1 MDLLNLPPIARVIM
15 GVIAVGLMF
24 LAGYLVYRDKFP
36 ASPKVADQPKQPPR
50 RPAYDS
56 VITMAEFARE
66 TGNEAMANAAVA
78 AFTELVRLPRPVKN
92 GVQP

>member
-1 MDLLNLPPIARVIM
+1 MDLLNLPPTARAIM
-15 GVIAVGLMF
+15 GVIAVGLI
-24 LAGYLVYRDKFP
+24 LVAVYLVYRDKFP
-36 ASPKVADQPKQPPR
+36 AAPKIAHQPKQPPR

-78 AFTELVRLPRPVKN
+78 AFTELVRLPRPVKS